1 MGSPHPVSP
10 PDFRFD
16 GQRGT
21 EHLSQA
27 VGEGLPVKIPRA
39 YQGVRST
46 SLRSPAPHLAVSSTA
61 RKPESKRRVPEN

>member
-1 MGSPHPVSP
+1 MGSPHPVPP

-16 GQRGT
+16 GQQGT

-39 YQGVRST
+39 FRGAGRT
-46 SLRSPAPHLAVSSTA
+46 SLRSPAPHLAVSWRA
-61 RKPESKRRVPEN
+61 KKPES